1 MNKTQ
6 THTHLS
12 CSPPLQAN
20 SHSASVGSLRL
31 TQWQYACASL
41 HDTCSTGWFIL
52 DENTEIIFNIMT
64 STHRCMTYDNHLV
77 LAHVVL
83 FFLCIYLF
91 ACALWLNLVLLGVSS
106 LHLSLVTT
114 KELQPPTDHNYTLTK
129 WSAAINA
136 RPVYFWLYWFVLS
149 SCRRKETGSLLDYL

>member
-6 THTHLS
+6 IHKHLS

-31 TQWQYACASL
+31 AQWQYACASL

-52 DENTEIIFNIMT
+52 DKNTEIIFNIMT
-64 STHRCMTYDNHLV
+64 SKQVYDLWQSFSTCC
-77 LAHVVL
+77 VVL
-83 FFLCIYLF
+83 PFLCIYLF
-91 ACALWLNLVLLGVSS
+91 TCALWLNLVLLGVSS

-114 KELQPPTDHNYTLTK
+114 KALQPPTDHNYTLTK
-129 WSAAINA
+129 WSAAYLSINA
-136 RPVYFWLYWFVLS
+136 RPVYFWLYLVHYLTIFVVNF
-149 SCRRKETGSLLDYL
+149 